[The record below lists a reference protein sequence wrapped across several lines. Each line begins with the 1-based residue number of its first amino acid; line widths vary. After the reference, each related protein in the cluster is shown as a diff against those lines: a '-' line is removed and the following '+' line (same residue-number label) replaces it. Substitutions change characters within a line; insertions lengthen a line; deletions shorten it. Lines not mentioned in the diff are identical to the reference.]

1 MLVHGLG
8 LTLYVVYT
16 MLYTLI
22 HGSSFTMATSESQQQ
37 AYASI
42 MKGITEL
49 NFEGSSIP
57 GVFVLSR
64 EHAFPLV
71 INNEGKVQAAA
82 SLYGTGRLVT
92 LCHETYLTTLPD
104 MVENALN
111 WLRGESDN
119 MTVGVHQSVREVAD
133 NNFKTNFQIKV
144 MQKFSSDQ
152 GIRVYVTDAF
162 SVDGSEKEIIAFM
175 KAGGGVL
182 IAAQAWHWSY
192 QHPNDNLLLE
202 YWGNKVS
209 SVAGVYFME
218 DYGER
223 ARISIGPQIPSWRTV
238 EVSNSFTKDR
248 EILLNGVTELSFD
261 ESSLGS
267 EILVHGLLAFP
278 IAWNND
284 GKIFLAGGYY
294 GKGRIIAAAHENLV
308 GTNEKFWDNALHWL
322 DQGRQGVVGA
332 DPYHAL
338 TALQKSG
345 LNVEETEFKPGLS
358 VYVCTT
364 WKDTY
369 IREMLEFVAEG
380 GGLVLGGQAWTFI
393 QRSDLNYL
401 TECPGNKI
409 LNPMGLIQLSTKV
422 RGGVFKVPD
431 PSTAVKHHHFSHLL
445 NLFVSFMME
454 DKALTPEEVK
464 TMETQI
470 HHITSYLQTHNHQS
484 YFYQQTV
491 MKLVDIVK
499 KAGFPQL
506 TGVPAT
512 SVRDKLLLS
521 LVAEV
526 YKVCPDPDDLIQSL
540 FKNPPQLQTVQ
551 NQRVRVNVD
560 TGDGEEWLSTG
571 LYLPPGIKSNITL
584 PTEMVNKGW
593 KVQISCQTDTL
604 DPKEDLYRAPV
615 VSERFLVLSQA
626 MQVHNFW
633 GGLIYLIAP
642 SNTKLTGVD
651 VIIHEAVLAPYYK
664 SGETS
669 LSDWLQLRN
678 SSSPWAELEFENI
691 ILTVPSDVVRSMDR
705 PDEIA
710 SLWDRIMRAIA
721 DLAVIPPKFKR
732 KERFVCD
739 VQISAGLLHAGYP
752 VMAHTP
758 KAAVVTSLSEIKKEG
773 LWGPIHELGHN
784 QQRWQWEFRP
794 HTTEATCNLWSVY
807 VQETVLGISK
817 DMYQAELTQE
827 YRNGIIVKYVNDG
840 RKLDNWNTWVALET
854 YLQLQEKFGWEPFK
868 KVFAAY
874 HTMDEATIPSDNTGK
889 MNLYT
894 VTFSQVVGMDLT
906 GFLKSWGWP
915 IEGDTEQ
922 KLSKLPAWT
931 DHPMVKY
938 NK

>member
-1 MLVHGLG
+1 
-8 LTLYVVYT
+8 
-16 MLYTLI
+16 
-22 HGSSFTMATSESQQQ
+22 MATSESQQQ

-499 KAGFPQL
+499 KAGFPQ
-506 TGVPAT
+506 VH
-512 SVRDKLLLS
+512 K
-521 LVAEV
+521 
-526 YKVCPDPDDLIQSL
+526 
-540 FKNPPQLQTVQ
+540 TVLMFIHIYPVLCSQ
-551 NQRVRVNVD
+551 
-560 TGDGEEWLSTG
+560 
-571 LYLPPGIKSNITL
+571 
-584 PTEMVNKGW
+584 
-593 KVQISCQTDTL
+593 VQISCQTDTL

-817 DMYQAELTQE
+817 DMYQVRRRL
-827 YRNGIIVKYVNDG
+827 
-840 RKLDNWNTWVALET
+840 KLDNWNTWVALET